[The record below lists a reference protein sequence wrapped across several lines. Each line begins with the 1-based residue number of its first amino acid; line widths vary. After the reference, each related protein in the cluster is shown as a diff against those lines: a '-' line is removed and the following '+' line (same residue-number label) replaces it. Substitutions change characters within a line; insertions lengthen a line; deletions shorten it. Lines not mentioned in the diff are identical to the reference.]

1 MRSERESA
9 AMMEWPLRQ
18 YIMRLAMFSTLIV
31 VAALL
36 AGCSDESGKS
46 FKLTGKETRQVL
58 DPSQFTGQI
67 RAAYAAAEKYR
78 DVFNEVYCYCFCDQP
93 PFNHK
98 TLLSCFTEKHGA
110 G

>member
-1 MRSERESA
+1 MEIREQTRAIDSSN
-9 AMMEWPLRQ
+9 LRQ
-18 YIMRLAMFSTLIV
+18 YVMRFAFFAVLITA
-31 VAALL
+31 AALL
-36 AGCSDESGKS
+36 AGCSGESGKS

-67 RAAYAAAEKYR
+67 RAAYAAAAKYS

-98 TLLSCFTEKHGA
+98 TLLSGFTEKHGA

>member
-1 MRSERESA
+1 MA
-9 AMMEWPLRQ
+9 
-18 YIMRLAMFSTLIV
+18 
-31 VAALL
+31 AALL
-36 AGCSDESGKS
+36 AGCSGESGKS
-46 FKLTGKETRQVL
+46 FKLSGKESRQVL